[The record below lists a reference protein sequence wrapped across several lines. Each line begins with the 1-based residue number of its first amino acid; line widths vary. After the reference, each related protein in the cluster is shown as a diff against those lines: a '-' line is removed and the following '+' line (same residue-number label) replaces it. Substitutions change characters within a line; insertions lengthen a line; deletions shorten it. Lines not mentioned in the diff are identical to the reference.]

1 MYIQYSM
8 HVNVIC
14 IVLFYNITPTI
25 RQINNMILFILMSHA
40 WFFEVCHVDGAAGYL
55 YLP

>member
-1 MYIQYSM
+1 MYMYIQYSM
-8 HVNVIC
+8 HVNVIS

-25 RQINNMILFILMSHA
+25 QQINIVHFDVACLVFYGLSVY
-40 WFFEVCHVDGAAGYL
+40 EVVGYL